1 MKIPTELKESRAL
14 FLRTYQRV
22 EPSVNTG
29 IVNFWGRVLSESEKN
44 TVEINLLR
52 WFVTAAIP
60 WDAKI
65 FNMLC
70 LSFKVPHRKLLSGK
84 SLEDE
89 YDLVKG
95 YIDPK
100 L

>member
-1 MKIPTELKESRAL
+1 LLIFGAECSLN
-14 FLRTYQRV
+14 Q
-22 EPSVNTG
+22 
-29 IVNFWGRVLSESEKN
+29 KN